1 MAPLFLKY
9 EPNVQDKNALE
20 IKGHSETIKED
31 FEGSSSKPLS
41 DQSRKYGG
49 SKETIVSKY
58 AAMREQNKQPM
69 NVMPAEDKTSA
80 KVSLLEAGSSQPGRS
95 PLVQTVLASRWASM
109 KAGFQT
115 FKANMEAKKFLPLR
129 QQVQETQP
137 FHHRESSSESLDQIF
152 QRLKRPSTDHEQLS
166 DQDEYE

>member
-1 MAPLFLKY
+1 MTLLFL
-9 EPNVQDKNALE
+9 NAQDKNAVE
-20 IKGHSETIKED
+20 IEGQSETIKAD
-31 FEGSSSKPLS
+31 FEGSSSKPLN
-41 DQSRKYGG
+41 DQNRKYAG
-49 SKETIVSKY
+49 SKENIISKY
-58 AAMREQNKQPM
+58 AATREQNKKPM
-69 NVMPAEDKTSA
+69 NVMIPAEDKTSA

-95 PLVQTVLASRWASM
+95 PLVQTALASRWASM

-129 QQVQETQP
+129 QQVQETQL

-152 QRLKRPSTDHEQLS
+152 QRLKTPSTDHEQLS